1 MNSGRLD
8 RIQQHLY
15 THGSCE
21 IQELVAVTGASTAT
35 VRRDLHLLEQQ
46 GLVNRTHGGA
56 MLAASAGPEVAFQ
69 MREQEH
75 LPAKRA
81 IADAAYRLLKP
92 HSTIFLDA
100 GTTVLQL
107 ARRLRLG
114 TLPVTVFT
122 NGLAVAQELVNVDGV
137 QINLLGGQLRNENL
151 SFVGPHAESVL
162 QELWFDQLFVGTS
175 AVHRD
180 GSLYTL
186 NIAEARLGRAML
198 TRTSQAILLTD
209 SGKFGTH
216 APYLVAPITACQ
228 RLITDHN
235 LDAGWQARLA
245 ELGVASTLVN
255 VERPA

>member
-15 THGSCE
+15 THGTCE
-21 IQELVAVTGASTAT
+21 IQELVAVTGASMAT
-35 VRRDLHLLEQQ
+35 VRRDLQLLEQQ

-56 MLAASAGPEVAFQ
+56 TLATSAGPEVAFQ

-75 LPAKRA
+75 LPVKRA
-81 IADAAYRLLKP
+81 IAEAAYRLLKP

-137 QINLLGGQLRNENL
+137 QVNLLGGQLRNENL
-151 SFVGPHAESVL
+151 SFVGPYAENML
-162 QELWFDQLFVGTS
+162 QELWFDQVFVGTS
-175 AVHRD
+175 AVHPD

-186 NIAEARLGRAML
+186 NVAEARLGKAML
-198 TRTSQAILLTD
+198 ARTSQAILLTD
-209 SGKFGTH
+209 SGKFGTN
-216 APYLVAPITACQ
+216 APYRVAPITACHQ
-228 RLITDHN
+228 VISDRKLEV
-235 LDAGWQARLA
+235 GWQARLT
-245 ELGVASTLVN
+245 ELGLSSSLVD
-255 VERPA
+255 VERAT